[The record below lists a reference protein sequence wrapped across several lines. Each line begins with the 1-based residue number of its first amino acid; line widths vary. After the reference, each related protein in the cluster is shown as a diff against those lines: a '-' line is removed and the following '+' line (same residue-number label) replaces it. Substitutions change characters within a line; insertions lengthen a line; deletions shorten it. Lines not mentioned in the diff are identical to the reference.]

1 MARILNRYLLKQVF
15 VSFIGVTAI
24 LMVVLIAARFMR
36 FLGQAAD
43 GNLDPASVFTL
54 LGLTTLHYMVL
65 LFPPAILIS
74 VQLALGR
81 LYRDSEMHAVMACG
95 IGVGQLYRPLLG
107 FAFAL
112 TAIVAALT
120 LYVTPWAGQ
129 FAEEVRGRAKHEAQV
144 GFVEAGRFQSFDRGR
159 AVLFAEQVDEENG
172 ELRELFLY
180 SRADV
185 DSAADSTVR
194 ASQGRFAVDKE
205 TGDRSLVLE
214 NGWRYQGVPG
224 QASWEVTQFEEHGVY
239 FNISPPD
246 IVISERSLRPTS
258 SLMGSDKPEDRA
270 ELQWRLAYPLA
281 VFMLVLL
288 AVPMSKVEPRQGRY
302 GRLIGGLLA
311 YILYFNVMG
320 ILKVQIEKA
329 ALPEWP
335 GIWVAHGLV
344 LLWVL
349 FLLWREGVFVKIPNV
364 NQRMAGG
371 LDE

>member
-1 MARILNRYLLKQVF
+1 MARILNRYLLKQVL

-36 FLGQAAD
+36 FLAQAAD

-65 LFPPAILIS
+65 LIPPAILIS

-112 TAIVAALT
+112 TAGVATLT

-144 GFVEAGRFQSFDRGR
+144 GFVEAGRFQSFDRGQ
-159 AVLFAEQVDEENG
+159 AVLFAEQVNDQNG
-172 ELRELFLY
+172 ELSELFLY
-180 SRADV
+180 KRASLESPT
-185 DSAADSTVR
+185 DSAVR
-194 ASQGRFAVDKE
+194 ATRGRFLVDKE

-214 NGWRYQGVPG
+214 HGWRYEGVPG
-224 QASWEVTQFEEHGVY
+224 FADWEVTRFDEHGVY
-239 FNISPPD
+239 FNLAPPD

-258 SLMGSDKPEDRA
+258 SLLGSNKPEDRA

-311 YILYFNVMG
+311 YIVYFNVMG
-320 ILKVQIEKA
+320 ILKVQIEKGA
-329 ALPEWP
+329 MPEWP
-335 GIWVAHGLV
+335 GIWLAHALV
-344 LLWVL
+344 FLWVL
-349 FLLWREGVFVKIPNV
+349 WLLWREGVFAKVPQLKT
-364 NQRMAGG
+364 AGQAQ
-371 LDE
+371 